1 MIPPVV
7 LHALKA
13 PAISGAKYAINKLLG
28 LEAEQ
33 TKTLNRIETKIDASL
48 QSSYNQGLIYLQD
61 AISGTDDMP
70 RQREYLQ
77 KAESRLTEAVTNF
90 ETIDPMRS
98 AWAAIY
104 VTMICKINDDPA
116 RAGRWALRAYRAAVN
131 GVQQQCD
138 LINRSIDTQIG
149 KRLKVTGK
157 GASAL
162 GGVAAGVFW
171 PAGIPAWAGI
181 SVYRK
186 RRIRDG
192 RATLTEL
199 DQFSDQ
205 LREAAA
211 LLTGRPVPG
220 YFLEFNDSTGQFTY
234 TRPIV
239 VDSRPIPL
247 E

>member
-1 MIPPVV
+1 MIPLIV

-13 PAISGAKYAINKLLG
+13 PAASGAKCALSKLFG

-33 TKTLNRIETKIDASL
+33 AKTLNRIETKIDASL

-61 AISGTDDMP
+61 AISETDSMP
-70 RQREYLQ
+70 RQRDYLE
-77 KAESRLTEAVTNF
+77 KAESRLIEAVANF

-104 VTMICKINDDPA
+104 LTMICKINDNSA
-116 RAGRWALRAYRAAVN
+116 GAGRWALRAYRASVS
-131 GVQQQCD
+131 GVQQQCE

-157 GASAL
+157 GSSAL
-162 GGVAAGVFW
+162 TGVAAGAFW
-171 PAGIPAWAGI
+171 PVGIPAWVSI
-181 SVYRK
+181 NIYRK
-186 RRIRDG
+186 HRIREG

-205 LREAAA
+205 LQEAAV
-211 LLTGRPVPG
+211 LLTGQRVPG
-220 YFLEFNDSTGQFTY
+220 YFLDFNDGTGRFTY

-239 VDSRPIPL
+239 VDSGPAPL

>member
-1 MIPPVV
+1 MIPLVV

-13 PAISGAKYAINKLLG
+13 PTVSGAKYAINKLLG

-33 TKTLNRIETKIDASL
+33 TKTLNRIETKVDAGL
-48 QSSYNQGLIYLQD
+48 QSAYNQGLIYLQD
-61 AISGTDDMP
+61 AVSETDDMS
-70 RQREYLQ
+70 RQSEYLK
-77 KAESRLTEAVTNF
+77 KAEDRFVAAVTNF
-90 ETIDPMRS
+90 ESIDPMRS
-98 AWAAIY
+98 AWAAVY
-104 VTMICKINDDPA
+104 LTMICKINKDSTH
-116 RAGRWALRAYRAAVN
+116 AGRWALRAYRLAVS
-131 GVQQQCD
+131 GVQQQCE

-186 RRIRDG
+186 RRIREG

-205 LREAAA
+205 LREAAV

-220 YFLEFNDSTGQFTY
+220 YFLDFNDMTGKFSY
-234 TRPIV
+234 TRPIA
-239 VDSRPIPL
+239 VDRGPTPL
-247 E
+247 